1 MTHGG
6 SGTFDMPLSTS
17 SRVIEPRDGV
27 GNFKIVFTFSAAV
40 TGGTA
45 SFSGTGGGS
54 VGSVTFSGNTMTV
67 NLTGVTDQQNGT
79 VTVNNVFGPSTGAL
93 SSASTQIGFLIGDV
107 TADAAVN
114 VGDTVQVRNNSGVTL
129 DNTNFKYD
137 VTVDGFVNVGD
148 TIVVRAKSGDF
159 IP

>member
-1 MTHGG
+1 
-6 SGTFDMPLSTS
+6 
-17 SRVIEPRDGV
+17 
-27 GNFKIVFTFSAAV
+27 
-40 TGGTA
+40 
-45 SFSGTGGGS
+45 
-54 VGSVTFSGNTMTV
+54 MTV